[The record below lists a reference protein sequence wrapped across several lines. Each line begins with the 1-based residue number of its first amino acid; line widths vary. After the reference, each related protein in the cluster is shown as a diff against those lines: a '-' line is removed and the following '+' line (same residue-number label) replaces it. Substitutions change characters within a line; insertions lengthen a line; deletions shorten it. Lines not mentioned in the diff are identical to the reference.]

1 MALAHEQYLA
11 GHRTPADCRCPTAD
25 CSGADNLALLLF
37 SSSQDQG
44 QEQAHNGEGQ
54 GKHQSVQSHSYAGS
68 FLGSFMPHESAT
80 A

>member
-1 MALAHEQYLA
+1 MPMPHSA
-11 GHRTPADCRCPTAD
+11 GW
-25 CSGADNLALLLF
+25 ADNLALLFF

-68 FLGSFMPHESAT
+68 FLGWFMPHESTT